1 MTIFFLIVFI
11 LCLMVSYNPTL
22 VVRAMTRVTTPTVRP
37 VPTSTPFLTVK
48 DAYNIYNMYCGR
60 DYTCR
65 VCGSVHHR
73 NTRNDN
79 YNPTSCY
86 NLFRIT
92 QWDGSKDEV
101 HVTYVKGED
110 TITIQYTDD
119 VVHTL
124 SLHAFFALMPYHSDG
139 CSNLGMGL
147 DEEKERLGR
156 KERYQAAAVAKPW
169 AGSHGIGPLV
179 SDYCNDGLCNGTCT
193 QCRAADA
200 LDDAIDIDKL
210 IF

>member
-1 MTIFFLIVFI
+1 ALPALWHWVNQPRTTAPVVSDAELKII
-11 LCLMVSYNPTL
+11 LDDAVDNVIHNHY
-22 VVRAMTRVTTPTVRP
+22 RTTPPT
-37 VPTSTPFLTVK
+37 TSTPFLTVK

-92 QWDGSKDEV
+92 EWDGSKDEV

-119 VVHTL
+119 VINTL
-124 SLHAFFALMPYHSDG
+124 SLHDFFALKPWHSDG

-147 DEEKERLGR
+147 DEEHGR
-156 KERYQAAAVAKPW
+156 W
-169 AGSHGIGPLV
+169 AYATWVDP
-179 SDYCNDGLCNGTCT
+179 
-193 QCRAADA
+193 RE
-200 LDDAIDIDKL
+200 DDIDIDKL